1 MLGFTPLSAAP
12 ISSTGERI
20 VEASAA
26 ILGRAIVTA
35 TSGAVEGSAA
45 ITGRATVSALAYRI
59 VDANASI
66 TCAATVVADGGFII
80 EGTAAITSSATVAAD
95 GFVDAEQPIEITS
108 KATVSCVA
116 VVNHFTASSS
126 MRSAANVSAIGYIFG
141 EEWTKQAAGSD
152 IWLKQG

>member
-35 TSGAVEGSAA
+35 IGGAVEASAS
-45 ITGRATVSALAYRI
+45 ITGRATVTAIGYRI
-59 VDANASI
+59 TEANAAI
-66 TCAATVVADGGFII
+66 TGAATVVADGGFLID
-80 EGTAAITSSATVAAD
+80 GAAAITSSATVT
-95 GFVDAEQPIEITS
+95 AEGDVLVEPPVVITS
-108 KATVSCVA
+108 KATVSCAA
-116 VVNHFTASSS
+116 VVSHFTAAS
-126 MRSAANVSAIGYIFG
+126 MRSAANVSTIGYIFG
-141 EEWTKQAAGSD
+141 EEWTKQVAGSV